1 VKGNK
6 NMKRKGINVEIGNNL
21 RTARK
26 KARITQKAMS
36 ERLGVERSV
45 YTRYETGDIEMPLGT
60 FAMYC
65 HVVGKS
71 PDEILRNVNVD
82 RR

>member
-1 VKGNK
+1 
-6 NMKRKGINVEIGNNL
+6 MTRKVINIEIGNNL

-26 KARITQKAMS
+26 NAKITQKTMS
-36 ERLGVERSV
+36 EKLGIERSV

-60 FAMYC
+60 FARYC
-65 HVVGKS
+65 RVVGTS
-71 PDEILRNVNVD
+71 PDEILRNVNID

>member
-1 VKGNK
+1 
-6 NMKRKGINVEIGNNL
+6 MTRKIINIEIGNNL

-26 KARITQKAMS
+26 NAKITQKTMS
-36 ERLGVERSV
+36 EKLGIERSV

-60 FAMYC
+60 FARYC
-65 HVVGKS
+65 RVVGTS
-71 PDEILRNVNVD
+71 PDEILRNVNID